1 MSLASVEDPRP
12 ILGRHLTLEEWAAMD
27 EDEPGELVDGRL
39 EEEEVSSAVHE
50 IVVMW
55 LGRVL
60 GNWLGE
66 QGWIL
71 GSDAKYAVGDD
82 RGRKPDITVYLPGRN
97 QKIPRNGALST
108 PPDIAVEVVSST
120 PRDERRDRIEKMAE
134 YASFGIRY
142 YWILDPRLQSLEVWE
157 LTDGRYAR
165 AAYATEGTMTNVPGC
180 EGFSIDLDA
189 LWRKLSE
196 LAPEQD

>member
-12 ILGRHLTLEEWAAMD
+12 VLGRRLTLEEWAAMD

-39 EEEEVSSAVHE
+39 EEEEVSGLVHE
-50 IVVMW
+50 AVVSWLVYLFHTW
-55 LGRVL
+55 LG
-60 GNWLGE
+60 G
-66 QGWIL
+66 QGWVFT
-71 GSDAKYAVGDD
+71 SDAKYAVAQN
-82 RGRKPDITVYLPGRN
+82 RGRKPDVTVYFPGRDR
-97 QKIPRNGALST
+97 KLPRDGVVRT
-108 PPDIAVEVVSST
+108 PPDIAVEVVSLT

-134 YASFGIRY
+134 YATFGIRF
-142 YWILDPRLQSLEVWE
+142 YWILDPRLQALEVWE

-165 AAYATEGTMTNVPGC
+165 AACATEGTMSNVPGC

-189 LWRKLSE
+189 LWRKLSQ

>member
-27 EDEPGELVDGRL
+27 QDEPGELVDGRL

>member
-71 GSDAKYAVGDD
+71 GSDAKYAVGHD

-165 AAYATEGTMTNVPGC
+165 AAYGTEGTMTNVPGC

>member
-71 GSDAKYAVGDD
+71 GSDAKYAVGHD

-134 YASFGIRY
+134 YASFGIRF

-165 AAYATEGTMTNVPGC
+165 AAYATEGTMMNVPGC